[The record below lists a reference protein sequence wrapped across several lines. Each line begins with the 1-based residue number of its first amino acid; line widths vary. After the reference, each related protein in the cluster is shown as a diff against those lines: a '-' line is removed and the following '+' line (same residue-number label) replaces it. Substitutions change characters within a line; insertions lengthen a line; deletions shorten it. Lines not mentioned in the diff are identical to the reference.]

1 MTETPGRLRLGHV
14 TVDPVT
20 MAEAVDRIDAL
31 IDGGQG
37 GFVVTPNVDHVVLAE
52 DDLAFRDAY
61 SDASLS
67 LADGM
72 PVVWASRLLSVRV
85 PEKVSGSDL
94 AAPLLARAAAKKR
107 RIYLLGGGNGVA
119 EVARRILEQ
128 RYPGLT
134 IVGTSAPMVRP
145 EDPRSVWDAVADDIA
160 KTTPDL
166 VFVCLGAPK
175 QELFMHATHQRLA
188 PAVLLGLGA
197 TLDFIAGT
205 VDRAPLWMSRN
216 GLEWAYRLG
225 REPRRMWRRYLVRDP
240 RFAVVLM
247 REMLLTSR

>member
-1 MTETPGRLRLGHV
+1 MSPGRLRLGHV
-14 TVDPVT
+14 TVDPLT

-31 IDGGQG
+31 VDAGDGGY
-37 GFVVTPNVDHVVLAE
+37 VVTPNVDHVVLTE

-61 SDASLS
+61 AGASLS

-72 PVVWASRLLSVRV
+72 PVVWASRLLPVRV

-94 AAPLLARAAAKKR
+94 AAPLLARAAARKR
-107 RIYLLGGGNGVA
+107 RVYLLGGGPGVA
-119 EVARRILEQ
+119 ERAGAILAARH
-128 RYPGLT
+128 PGLT
-134 IVGTSAPMVRP
+134 IVGTSAPTLRLD
-145 EDPRSVWDAVADDIA
+145 EPRSAWTAIA
-160 KTTPDL
+160 EEIAQTKPDL

-175 QELFMHATHQRLA
+175 QELFMCATRRTLA

-205 VDRAPLWMSRN
+205 VDRAPAWMSRN

-225 REPRRMWRRYLVRDP
+225 REPKRMWRRYLVRDP

-247 REMLLTSR
+247 REILRTPR

>member
-1 MTETPGRLRLGHV
+1 MSGERLRLGHV

-20 MAEAVDRIDAL
+20 MSEAVDRIDAL
-31 IDGGQG
+31 IDAGNGGY
-37 GFVVTPNVDHVVLAE
+37 VVTPNVDHVVLAE
-52 DDLAFRDAY
+52 DDLRFRDAY
-61 SDASLS
+61 AGASLS

-72 PVVWASRLLSVRV
+72 PIVWASRVLPVRV

-94 AAPLLARAAAKKR
+94 AAPLLERAAARKR
-107 RIYLLGGGNGVA
+107 RIYLLGGGPGVA
-119 EVARRILEQ
+119 ERAAAILEE

-134 IVGTSAPMVRP
+134 VVGTSAPMVRVD
-145 EDPRSVWDAVADDIA
+145 DPAGAWDAIADDVA
-160 KTTPDL
+160 RTKPDL
-166 VFVCLGAPK
+166 VFVCVGAPK
-175 QELFMHATHQRLA
+175 QELFMHATHERLA

-205 VDRAPLWMSRN
+205 VDRAPTWMSQN

-247 REMLLTSR
+247 REMLVTPR

>member
-1 MTETPGRLRLGHV
+1 MTAARLRLGHV
-14 TVDPVT
+14 AVDSVT

-31 IDGGQG
+31 IDEGRGGY
-37 GFVVTPNVDHVVLAE
+37 VVTPNVDHVVLAE

-61 SDASLS
+61 ADASLS

-72 PVVWASRLLSVRV
+72 PVVWASRLLPVRV

-94 AAPLLARAAAKKR
+94 AGPLLVRAASRKR
-107 RIYLLGGGNGVA
+107 RIYLLGGGPGVA
-119 EVARRILEQ
+119 QMAQDILEK

-134 IVGTSAPMVRP
+134 IVGTSAPMLRT
-145 EDPRSVWDAVADDIA
+145 DDGKGAWDALAVGIA
-160 KTTPDL
+160 ETKPDL

-175 QELFMHATHQRLA
+175 QELFMHAVHQRLA

-205 VDRAPLWMSRN
+205 VDRAPAWMSRN

-247 REMLLTSR
+247 REVLRTRR

>member
-1 MTETPGRLRLGHV
+1 MSRGRLRLGHV
-14 TVDPVT
+14 TVDPLT

-31 IDGGQG
+31 VDAGDGGY
-37 GFVVTPNVDHVVLAE
+37 VVTPNVDHVVLAE

-61 SDASLS
+61 AGASLS

-94 AAPLLARAAAKKR
+94 AEPLLVRAAARKR
-107 RIYLLGGGNGVA
+107 RVYLLGGGPGVA
-119 EVARRILEQ
+119 ERAGSILEE

-134 IVGTSAPMVRP
+134 IVGTSAPTLRLD
-145 EDPRSVWDAVADDIA
+145 EPRSAWDAIAEDVART
-160 KTTPDL
+160 KPEL

-175 QELFMHATHQRLA
+175 QERFMGATHRTLA

-205 VDRAPLWMSRN
+205 VDRAPAWMSRN

-225 REPRRMWRRYLVRDP
+225 REPTRMWRRYLVRDP

-247 REMLLTSR
+247 REMLRTPR